1 LIPLRSDIIFFP
13 PFVIKFYIIAY
24 KGNIIKTTQKNLNK
38 TSKLLGNREEEL
50 KKCRYTLNEKEFII
64 SEQRKAG
71 IQDCVSITV
80 SAVMFLLVRKC

>member
-1 LIPLRSDIIFFP
+1 
-13 PFVIKFYIIAY
+13 
-24 KGNIIKTTQKNLNK
+24 
-38 TSKLLGNREEEL
+38 LLGNREEEL

-64 SEQRKAG
+64 SEQKKAG